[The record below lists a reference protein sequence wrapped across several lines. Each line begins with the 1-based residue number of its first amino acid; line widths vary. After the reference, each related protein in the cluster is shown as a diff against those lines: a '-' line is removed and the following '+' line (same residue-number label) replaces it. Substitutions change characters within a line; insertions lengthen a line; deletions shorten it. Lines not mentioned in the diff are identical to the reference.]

1 MIEGCIRD
9 GVLSG
14 FLKEHKEAV
23 IMQSIWAYDAE
34 AHEEAI
40 RDDAYEEGF
49 ESGKIEG
56 RSEGH
61 KQGILETLYSLVNDN
76 LINSAEAAKRAGV
89 TETAFAAG
97 MKKMYG

>member
-34 AHEEAI
+34 A
-40 RDDAYEEGF
+40 
-49 ESGKIEG
+49 
-56 RSEGH
+56 
-61 KQGILETLYSLVNDN
+61 
-76 LINSAEAAKRAGV
+76 AKRAGV

>member
-1 MIEGCIRD
+1 MEEQALQRAIHGVIEGCIRD

-34 AHEEAI
+34 A
-40 RDDAYEEGF
+40 
-49 ESGKIEG
+49 
-56 RSEGH
+56 
-61 KQGILETLYSLVNDN
+61 
-76 LINSAEAAKRAGV
+76 AKRAGV